1 MRLFIYSGVCR
12 RKGVVNISEKEGYTT
27 LKFPDCSEGNQRIV
41 EIAIQNLKKKEL
53 KKSTWVNNIEIAEM
67 SKEKIVFANGYVP
80 STGEIY
86 ALFRTSEIVPDD
98 VYIPK
103 DKKDN
108 VTVIRRIR
116 FWDKETDLGFFKS
129 NVYLFKIRLRRK
141 EKLPIYLTYEGSK
154 WVQKSI
160 EFYRNMEDNWGYH
173 IRKTK
178 ISNENG
184 DFISLSELI

>member
-1 MRLFIYSGVCR
+1 MRLFIYSGVCK
-12 RKGVVNISEKEGYTT
+12 RKGVVNVSEKEGYTT
-27 LKFPDCSEGNQRIV
+27 LKFPDCSEDKQRIV

-53 KKSTWVNNIEIAEM
+53 KESIWVYNIDIAEM
-67 SKEKIVFANGYVP
+67 SKEKIVFADSYVP
-80 STGEIY
+80 STGEVY
-86 ALFRTSEIVPDD
+86 ALFRTSEIIPDD

-103 DKKDN
+103 DRKDN

-116 FWDKETDLGFFKS
+116 FWDSDADLGFFKS
-129 NVYLFKIRLRRK
+129 NLYLFKIRLKRK

-154 WVQKSI
+154 WVKKAV

-178 ISNENG
+178 MSNENG